1 MVIKCIDIAG
11 FKNIPL
17 HTPKRFEFYYDT
29 VIRGENFTGKT
40 SLGDALCWVFSGCSS
55 NGITAD
61 YILRNN
67 DSPKAIVEVIFEDN
81 LGQIHTLLREQK
93 QGAGKNTRLILD
105 GMPAKE
111 TDLAPYIMNSDVFLS
126 TFMIGYFARL
136 SPKQARELMMSVLPF
151 PTHQNIINRV
161 DSDVRPYLPV
171 EDTFDSNEFLKN
183 KRSALKSVES
193 EIRLLEEKKKQAE
206 EQTARRPTEEPVD
219 ETPLSSRVKML
230 EARRDNLIKAS
241 MQDNPAGYLEGK
253 LSVLRLEMQTL
264 RNKLSSGNTQFK
276 NVCPTCNQPFP
287 EEEKRK
293 MQEKIQ
299 ASNTLINTKLEEL
312 KKEEL
317 QLIEKIKNAQ
327 DKSNELKAI
336 QEELASVENE
346 LKLAREDYDKI
357 IRRNETIKSEKK
369 HFEDSLK
376 LIESSNEALNK
387 LCAERYKINR
397 SLVAVS
403 QYNSIKAD
411 IQYETVRSSL
421 KNVSIRLQKVI
432 PGINELRDCF
442 EILYKGRE
450 LQQISTSE
458 VIRAGLEI
466 SKLINR
472 RTGLKLPV
480 FIDNAESITHY
491 DKPDTQIFEARVER
505 DAPLTIIN
513 NS

>member
-17 HTPKRFEFYYDT
+17 HEPRRFEFYHDT

-40 SLGDALCWVFSGCSS
+40 SLGDALCWVFSGSNS

-67 DSPKAIVEVIFEDN
+67 DSTKAVVEVIFEDN
-81 LGQIHTLLREQK
+81 SGQIHTLLREQK
-93 QGAGKNTRLILD
+93 QGPGKNIRLILD

-111 TDLAPYIMNSDVFLS
+111 ADLAPYIMSSDVFLS
-126 TFMIGYFARL
+126 TFMIGYFGRL

-151 PTHQNIINRV
+151 PTHQNIVSRV
-161 DSDVRPYLPV
+161 DSDVRPYLPM
-171 EDTFDSNEFLKN
+171 EDTFNSNEFLKQ
-183 KRSALKSVES
+183 KRTALKSVEA
-193 EIRLLEEKKKQAE
+193 EIRLWQEKQKQAE
-206 EQTARRPTEEPVD
+206 EQTGKKLTEEPVD
-219 ETPLSSRVKML
+219 ETQLSSRVKML
-230 EARRDNLIKAS
+230 EARKDNLIKAS

-253 LSVLRLEMQTL
+253 LSVLRLEIQTL
-264 RNKLSSGNTQFK
+264 RNKLSSGTQQIK
-276 NVCPTCNQPFP
+276 NICPTCNQPFP
-287 EEEKRK
+287 EEERRK
-293 MQEKIQ
+293 MQEKIE
-299 ASNTLINTKLEEL
+299 ASNALVNTKLEEL
-312 KKEEL
+312 KKEEFE
-317 QLIEKIKNAQ
+317 LIEKIKNAE
-327 DKSNELKAI
+327 DKSGELKAI

-346 LKLAREDYDKI
+346 LKLVKEEYEKI
-357 IRRNETIKSEKK
+357 IRRNEIIKSERK
-369 HFEDSLK
+369 HFDEGMK
-376 LIESSNEALNK
+376 LLESARENLSRLSD
-387 LCAERYKINR
+387 ERYKINR
-397 SLVAVS
+397 SIVAVS

-421 KNVSIRLQKVI
+421 KNVSIRLQRVI
-432 PGINELRDCF
+432 PSTDELRDCF

-466 SKLINR
+466 SNLINR
-472 RTGLKLPV
+472 RTGLRLPI

-505 DAPLTIIN
+505 DAPLTITDN
-513 NS
+513 G